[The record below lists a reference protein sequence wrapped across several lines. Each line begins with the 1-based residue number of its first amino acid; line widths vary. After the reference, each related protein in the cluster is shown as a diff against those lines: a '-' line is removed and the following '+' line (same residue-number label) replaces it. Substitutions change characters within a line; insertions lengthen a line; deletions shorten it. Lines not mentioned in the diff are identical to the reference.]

1 MTRRG
6 RRVLWLALG
15 LYIAAWGFGT
25 DAMFP
30 VAVGLA
36 LAPAAAWG
44 WVRLLDRP
52 MRLRR
57 RAGHLELVEGQSFAV
72 GLEVTADG
80 GPLPSRAV
88 VVDRVGKRPVSAQ
101 VVRSGRVLRGRYEVV
116 SAFRGRYRLGG
127 AELVIGDGFGL
138 AEARIAL
145 DRSDEVI
152 VYPRVYPLEGLFTD
166 AGGSSGE
173 QGRALLHRTAGY
185 DLHSIRDHQ
194 QGESLRRVHWRS
206 TAKRRKL
213 MVKELQDTPRDEAS
227 VLLDGD
233 AQALAGEAPESTF
246 DYQVRAAA
254 SLLHRLV
261 ESGQRSSLVIH
272 GAVAHARAGRRRRR
286 ELGDGAGSARRC
298 RGRRAPVARGRAG
311 RERARRD
318 TSRRRPRVRR
328 HGGDVGRVRRA
339 AARPSLGAARRRRRV
354 GRRRGL
360 RRPRARH
367 RPGRGGAPAHAIR
380 AFRWPGSG
388 SATTSAGRSPR
399 RRCGWWWRVPDR
411 RVSVTVMAVA
421 LIVYGGAHWAQM
433 ESPALGMRWVFGL
446 AALAILPAIVS
457 AYGHQRL
464 AWLVA
469 LPAACVAAVGLVTGL
484 WPWSTQHGFY
494 PRAVAGVLNDGAHS
508 WFTAHTP
515 FDAGRFVAVDSDLK
529 LAFFALAAILAWT
542 LICRGWALAAVA
554 VGFLL
559 FAFPSTVVD
568 MSAGGLRAAIFLGL
582 ALGALYVTGDRLPR
596 SGAAPQAA
604 LLGATAVI
612 AGLIV
617 GGAPGV
623 SKQAFLGWQQWNP
636 LAKPDKLVN
645 VQYVWDQNYKPLH
658 WPKKRTVVMEVH
670 SPVPLYW
677 KAAVL
682 TAFNNDHWTQAGE
695 SIPSANQV
703 GGSYLIPPGYL
714 PPNVVT
720 ADITDTV
727 KITVKIDGL
736 ADPHLIGTGQAM
748 RWTFPPDVRS
758 YVGLDGTVT
767 TTSDPP
773 RGATYAETAYTPNPS
788 PTDLASTGT
797 AYPPE
802 VTGGITV
809 GGTQFAPFGSGK
821 RPIGTPIP
829 EDYLRAR
836 GSGVARV
843 GRRQGHDA
851 VRGRVP
857 RRALPPL
864 AAVHVRPDA
873 GAQEGRPA
881 ARRLHDA
888 EAPRLLPDVLGRDGA
903 RAADARHPGA
913 GRGRLHDRKA
923 AAEGGRPVHRHRP
936 QRPCVGRG
944 VLPRVRVDAVRAD
957 AERAA

>member
-1 MTRRG
+1 
-6 RRVLWLALG
+6 
-15 LYIAAWGFGT
+15 
-25 DAMFP
+25 
-30 VAVGLA
+30 
-36 LAPAAAWG
+36 
-44 WVRLLDRP
+44 
-52 MRLRR
+52 
-57 RAGHLELVEGQSFAV
+57 
-72 GLEVTADG
+72 
-80 GPLPSRAV
+80 
-88 VVDRVGKRPVSAQ
+88 
-101 VVRSGRVLRGRYEVV
+101 
-116 SAFRGRYRLGG
+116 
-127 AELVIGDGFGL
+127 
-138 AEARIAL
+138 
-145 DRSDEVI
+145 
-152 VYPRVYPLEGLFTD
+152 
-166 AGGSSGE
+166 
-173 QGRALLHRTAGY
+173 
-185 DLHSIRDHQ
+185 
-194 QGESLRRVHWRS
+194 
-206 TAKRRKL
+206 
-213 MVKELQDTPRDEAS
+213 
-227 VLLDGD
+227 
-233 AQALAGEAPESTF
+233 
-246 DYQVRAAA
+246 
-254 SLLHRLV
+254 
-261 ESGQRSSLVIH
+261 
-272 GAVAHARAGRRRRR
+272 
-286 ELGDGAGSARRC
+286 
-298 RGRRAPVARGRAG
+298 
-311 RERARRD
+311 
-318 TSRRRPRVRR
+318 
-328 HGGDVGRVRRA
+328 
-339 AARPSLGAARRRRRV
+339 
-354 GRRRGL
+354 
-360 RRPRARH
+360 
-367 RPGRGGAPAHAIR
+367 
-380 AFRWPGSG
+380 
-388 SATTSAGRSPR
+388 
-399 RRCGWWWRVPDR
+399 
-411 RVSVTVMAVA
+411 MAVA

-469 LPAACVAAVGLVTGL
+469 LPAACVVAVGLVTGL

-515 FDAGRFVAVDSDLK
+515 FDAGRFVAVDNDLK

-829 EDYLRAR
+829 EDYLRAADQVWR
-836 GSGVARV
+836 ASGADKAKTPFGAAFLVEHYLRSPPFTYDLTPGLKKGV
-843 GRRQGHDA
+843 
-851 VRGRVP
+851 
-857 RRALPPL
+857 PPL
-864 AAVHVRPDA
+864 VDFMTRS
-873 GAQEGRPA
+873 
-881 ARRLHDA
+881 
-888 EAPRLLPDVLGRDGA
+888 APRLLPDVLGRDGA
-903 RAADARHPGA
+903 RAADARHPGP
-913 GRGRLHDRKA
+913 GCGRLHDRKA
-923 AAEGGRPVHRHRP
+923 AAEVGRPVHRHRP
-936 QRPCVGRG
+936 QRPRVGRG
-944 VLPRVRVDAVRAD
+944 VLPRATGGCRSSRRRAASLTEAYSSSSSGVREHRDRRWHETLDSQTRSPSCRRRASRVRTPKKAAGRTGDPGARPNLTTLFKQAASVATATGRDLAGHARSGAARGNGQFVRWLFWAALLVLLVVILFKVVAARWRYVRRGPRARAAAAYHDLATFVGDQGVPVRPGYTFEDLAD
-957 AERAA
+957 RVEHTFGVPTTAFARAASRARYAPLGRARASEAEMRRELRGVKRGVRQRLSKRERAAGAVRLRSVLSAASRRE

>member
-1 MTRRG
+1 
-6 RRVLWLALG
+6 
-15 LYIAAWGFGT
+15 
-25 DAMFP
+25 
-30 VAVGLA
+30 
-36 LAPAAAWG
+36 
-44 WVRLLDRP
+44 
-52 MRLRR
+52 
-57 RAGHLELVEGQSFAV
+57 
-72 GLEVTADG
+72 
-80 GPLPSRAV
+80 
-88 VVDRVGKRPVSAQ
+88 
-101 VVRSGRVLRGRYEVV
+101 
-116 SAFRGRYRLGG
+116 
-127 AELVIGDGFGL
+127 
-138 AEARIAL
+138 
-145 DRSDEVI
+145 
-152 VYPRVYPLEGLFTD
+152 
-166 AGGSSGE
+166 
-173 QGRALLHRTAGY
+173 
-185 DLHSIRDHQ
+185 
-194 QGESLRRVHWRS
+194 
-206 TAKRRKL
+206 
-213 MVKELQDTPRDEAS
+213 
-227 VLLDGD
+227 
-233 AQALAGEAPESTF
+233 
-246 DYQVRAAA
+246 
-254 SLLHRLV
+254 
-261 ESGQRSSLVIH
+261 
-272 GAVAHARAGRRRRR
+272 
-286 ELGDGAGSARRC
+286 
-298 RGRRAPVARGRAG
+298 
-311 RERARRD
+311 
-318 TSRRRPRVRR
+318 
-328 HGGDVGRVRRA
+328 
-339 AARPSLGAARRRRRV
+339 
-354 GRRRGL
+354 
-360 RRPRARH
+360 
-367 RPGRGGAPAHAIR
+367 
-380 AFRWPGSG
+380 
-388 SATTSAGRSPR
+388 
-399 RRCGWWWRVPDR
+399 
-411 RVSVTVMAVA
+411 MAVA

-446 AALAILPAIVS
+446 TALAILPAIVS

-484 WPWSTQHGFY
+484 WPWSAQHGFY
-494 PRAVAGVLNDGAHS
+494 LRAVAGVLNDGAHS

-559 FAFPSTVVD
+559 FALPSTVVD

-617 GGAPGV
+617 GGATGV

-670 SPVPLYW
+670 SPLPLYW

-703 GGSYLIPPGYL
+703 GGSYLVPPGYL

-748 RWTFPPDVRS
+748 RWMFPPDVRS

-829 EDYLRAR
+829 EDYLRASDQVWR
-836 GSGVARV
+836 ASGADKAKTAFTAAFLVERYLRSAPFKYDLTPGLKKGVPMHGIPARV
-843 GRRQGHDA
+843 AVGFTTGRPPQKSGDPYIVTDRNAHAWVEVFFPGYGWMPFEPTPTRTLTEAYSSSSVAFAKSTTGQG
-851 VRGRVP
+851 RSN
-857 RRALPPL
+857 LPPDTVAALKLL
-864 AAVHVRPDA
+864 AKKGEITGDGTKPNLIDPLFKQAHGDHTHGGLNSPVAPFVDRSHGNGQFVRWLFWAALLVLLVVIIFKVVAARWRYVRRGPRAGAAAAYHDLATFVGDQGVPVRPGYTFEDLA
-873 GAQEGRPA
+873 DRVEHTFGVPTTAF
-881 ARRLHDA
+881 
-888 EAPRLLPDVLGRDGA
+888 A
-903 RAADARHPGA
+903 RAASRARYAPL
-913 GRGRLHDRKA
+913 GRARA
-923 AAEGGRPVHRHRP
+923 SEAEMRREL
-936 QRPCVGRG
+936 RG
-944 VLPRVRVDAVRAD
+944 VKRGVRQRLSKR
-957 AERAA
+957 ERAAGAVRLRSVLSAASRRE

>member
-1 MTRRG
+1 
-6 RRVLWLALG
+6 
-15 LYIAAWGFGT
+15 
-25 DAMFP
+25 
-30 VAVGLA
+30 
-36 LAPAAAWG
+36 
-44 WVRLLDRP
+44 
-52 MRLRR
+52 
-57 RAGHLELVEGQSFAV
+57 
-72 GLEVTADG
+72 
-80 GPLPSRAV
+80 
-88 VVDRVGKRPVSAQ
+88 
-101 VVRSGRVLRGRYEVV
+101 
-116 SAFRGRYRLGG
+116 
-127 AELVIGDGFGL
+127 
-138 AEARIAL
+138 
-145 DRSDEVI
+145 
-152 VYPRVYPLEGLFTD
+152 
-166 AGGSSGE
+166 
-173 QGRALLHRTAGY
+173 
-185 DLHSIRDHQ
+185 
-194 QGESLRRVHWRS
+194 
-206 TAKRRKL
+206 
-213 MVKELQDTPRDEAS
+213 
-227 VLLDGD
+227 
-233 AQALAGEAPESTF
+233 
-246 DYQVRAAA
+246 
-254 SLLHRLV
+254 
-261 ESGQRSSLVIH
+261 
-272 GAVAHARAGRRRRR
+272 
-286 ELGDGAGSARRC
+286 
-298 RGRRAPVARGRAG
+298 
-311 RERARRD
+311 
-318 TSRRRPRVRR
+318 
-328 HGGDVGRVRRA
+328 
-339 AARPSLGAARRRRRV
+339 
-354 GRRRGL
+354 
-360 RRPRARH
+360 
-367 RPGRGGAPAHAIR
+367 
-380 AFRWPGSG
+380 
-388 SATTSAGRSPR
+388 
-399 RRCGWWWRVPDR
+399 
-411 RVSVTVMAVA
+411 
-421 LIVYGGAHWAQM
+421 M
-433 ESPALGMRWVFGL
+433 ESPAVGMRWVFGL

-469 LPAACVAAVGLVTGL
+469 LPAACVVAVGLVTGL

-582 ALGALYVTGDRLPR
+582 ALGTLYVTGDKLPR

-720 ADITDTV
+720 ADITDTA

-773 RGATYAETAYTPNPS
+773 RGATYSETAYTPNPS

-809 GGTQFAPFGSGK
+809 GGTQFPPFGSGK
-821 RPIGTPIP
+821 RPVGAPIP
-829 EDYLRAR
+829 EDYLRASDQVWHASGADKAKTAFTAAFLVER
-836 GSGVARV
+836 YLRSAPFKYDLTPGLRKGVPPLVDFMTRAHSGYCQMFSGAMALVLRMHGIPARVAVGFTTGRPPQKSGDPYIVTDRNAHAWVEVFFPGYGWMPFEPTPTRTLTEAYSSSSVAFAKSTTGQGRSNLPPDALAALDLLAKKGEITGDGTKPNLIDPLFKQAHGDHTHGGQISPVAPFVDRSHGSG
-843 GRRQGHDA
+843 QF
-851 VRGRVP
+851 VRWLFWA
-857 RRALPPL
+857 ALL
-864 AAVHVRPDA
+864 VLLLVILFKVV
-873 GAQEGRPA
+873 A
-881 ARRLHDA
+881 ARWRYVRRG
-888 EAPRLLPDVLGRDGA
+888 PRA
-903 RAADARHPGA
+903 RAAAAYHDLATFVGDQGVPVRPGYTFEDLADRVEHTFGVPTTAFARAASRARYAPL
-913 GRGRLHDRKA
+913 GRARA
-923 AAEGGRPVHRHRP
+923 SEAEMRREL
-936 QRPCVGRG
+936 RG
-944 VLPRVRVDAVRAD
+944 VKRGVRQRLSKR
-957 AERAA
+957 ERAAGAVRLRSVLSAASRRE